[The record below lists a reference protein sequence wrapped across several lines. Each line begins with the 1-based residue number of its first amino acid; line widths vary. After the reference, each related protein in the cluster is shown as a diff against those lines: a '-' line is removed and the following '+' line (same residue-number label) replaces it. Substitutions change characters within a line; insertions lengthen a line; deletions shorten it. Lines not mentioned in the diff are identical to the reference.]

1 MLTYRF
7 NRYYEPADNPPLN
20 SKYFLFLEDINIE
33 EVREQLNINKYALFR
48 FNYTDEITVY
58 YIIISDTIDIDMTL
72 LKILKNEYDR
82 TDHHCDYYIK
92 PILSKL
98 ITDGNL

>member
-1 MLTYRF
+1 MLSYRF
-7 NRYYEPADNPPLN
+7 NKYYKPTDNPPLN

-33 EVREQLNINKYALFR
+33 EVREQLTNNKYALFR
-48 FNYTDEITVY
+48 FNYSNEIIVY
-58 YIIISDTIDIDMTL
+58 YIIISDTIDIDMSL
-72 LKILKNEYDR
+72 LKILKNGYDM